1 MTKHICPENTGA
13 YTWTIMFFRLGLVI
27 KRRNRYCNAG
37 KIVVNKDN
45 IFVYLSALGSFMLH
59 MLYPKCNGI
68 SVILNDMMLVNILK
82 PECVWTTHLSTLN
95 TDKYIKG
102 Y

>member
-1 MTKHICPENTGA
+1 M
-13 YTWTIMFFRLGLVI
+13 
-27 KRRNRYCNAG
+27 
-37 KIVVNKDN
+37 
-45 IFVYLSALGSFMLH
+45 YLSALGSFMLH